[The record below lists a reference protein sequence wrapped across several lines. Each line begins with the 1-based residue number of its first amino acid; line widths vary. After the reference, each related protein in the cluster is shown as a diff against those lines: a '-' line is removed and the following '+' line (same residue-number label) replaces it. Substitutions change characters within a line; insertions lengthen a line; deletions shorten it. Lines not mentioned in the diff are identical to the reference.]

1 MADIDSI
8 TNEQFNAAYNKFPA
22 NAWTKFIYKYFSKG
36 TEQKNLM
43 VSKNIGWLL
52 AGLFVVGFIETALN
66 LPHNLIII
74 STLIYFSVL
83 AFLGIGMLGAKF
95 MNESRINKI
104 AKTLGVTIEE
114 YDSLVVK
121 FYS

>member
-1 MADIDSI
+1 MVNIDSI
-8 TNEQFNAAYNKFPA
+8 TKEQFDAAYNKFPA
-22 NAWTKFIYKYFSKG
+22 NAWTIFMFKYFSKG

-66 LPHNLIII
+66 LPHNLIVI
-74 STLIYFSVL
+74 STLIYFGVL

-104 AKTLGVTIEE
+104 AKTLGVTIEV
-114 YDSLVVK
+114 YNLLVIK